1 MARYENF
8 LKHYRQ
14 YKGIRQRKL
23 AEMLDV
29 DSAYVSAWETGRA
42 LPPIDT
48 RIKIAEI
55 LEQPIE
61 KVFP

>member
-1 MARYENF
+1 MGRSENF
-8 LKHYRQ
+8 LKHYR
-14 YKGIRQRKL
+14 YHKGIKQRKL

-29 DSAYVSAWETGRA
+29 DPSYVSSWEAGRS

-48 RIKIAEI
+48 RIRICEI

>member
-14 YKGIRQRKL
+14 HKGIKQRKL

-29 DSAYVSAWETGRA
+29 DAAYISGWENGHS

-48 RIKIAEI
+48 RIKICEI